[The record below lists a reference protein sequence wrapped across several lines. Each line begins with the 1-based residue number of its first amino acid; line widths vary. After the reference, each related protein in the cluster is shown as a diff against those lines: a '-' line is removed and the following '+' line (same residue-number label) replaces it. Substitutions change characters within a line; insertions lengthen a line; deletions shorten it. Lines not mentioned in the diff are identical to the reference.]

1 MFDPLL
7 LRMVNELMKKVFYM
21 LMKRLSNLGMNIIFA
36 NFSRIIVAT
45 DKFSYV
51 EAHNSIE
58 YILKKCV
65 EEN

>member
-7 LRMVNELMKKVFYM
+7 LRMVNELMKKVFYL
-21 LMKRLSNLGMNIIFA
+21 LMKRLTSLGMNIIYA

-51 EAHNSIE
+51 
-58 YILKKCV
+58 
-65 EEN
+65 